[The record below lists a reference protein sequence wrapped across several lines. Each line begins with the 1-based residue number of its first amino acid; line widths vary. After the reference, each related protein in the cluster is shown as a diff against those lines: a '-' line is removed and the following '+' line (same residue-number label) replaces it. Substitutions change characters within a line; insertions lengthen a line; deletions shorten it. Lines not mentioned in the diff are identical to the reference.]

1 MLQIDRN
8 SIIVKG
14 LDRMA
19 ELGPENAFSIA
30 NPDEVS

>member
-1 MLQIDRN
+1 MLGFDRN

-14 LDRMA
+14 LDPVA

-30 NPDEVS
+30 NTGKVS